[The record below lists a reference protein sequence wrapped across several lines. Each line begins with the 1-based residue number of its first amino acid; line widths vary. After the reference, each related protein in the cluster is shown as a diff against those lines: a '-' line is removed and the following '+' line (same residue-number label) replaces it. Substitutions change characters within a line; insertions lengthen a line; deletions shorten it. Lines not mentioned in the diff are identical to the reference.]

1 MKEYSKQVMHSAI
14 AHHHLTD
21 AQPVPELQP
30 PTSFVPSLYTKHDT
44 IQGAISLWPLCPCCV
59 PSQLSVPPQPHG
71 RWGGVKNRKVFVSWC
86 KPCLATSE
94 NSSELSTIF
103 SS

>member
-44 IQGAISLWPLCPCCV
+44 IQGAISLWPLCPCSV

-71 RWGGVKNRKVFVSWC
+71 RWGGVRN
-86 KPCLATSE
+86 
-94 NSSELSTIF
+94 
-103 SS
+103 